1 MAHKDWGSDDF
12 LNDFLDFDYGKPVPK
27 AKDER
32 VESKNVN
39 GSKGLPADKN
49 QNRKPDN
56 KKYGLSDDSFKEYQR
71 MRHGENGNAGQQA
84 QKSSSGL
91 RPSGAFGTDIPE
103 PLSKINA
110 GKNFG
115 FQSSADPSPAPS
127 NNVKVPENTPEQKTS
142 QPEKVSRKESPKK
155 SFLSALT
162 DKKKRRSAEKAADTV
177 TDEDHKYFNA
187 SGMAAGA
194 LEAAKKFVTADP
206 DAVPEEIPAASKLAD
221 LSQ

>member
-49 QNRKPDN
+49 QNRKQDD
-56 KKYGLSDDSFKEYQR
+56 KKYGLSDESFKEYQR
-71 MRHGENGNAGQQA
+71 MRQGENGNAGQQA

-110 GKNFG
+110 GKSFG
-115 FQSSADPSPAPS
+115 FQSSADPAPSPWRSGNDFPAFSPWPCVRSAPWTRESPAPD
-127 NNVKVPENTPEQKTS
+127 P
-142 QPEKVSRKESPKK
+142 SPG
-155 SFLSALT
+155 AAPP
-162 DKKKRRSAEKAADTV
+162 KRAA
-177 TDEDHKYFNA
+177 A
-187 SGMAAGA
+187 
-194 LEAAKKFVTADP
+194 P
-206 DAVPEEIPAASKLAD
+206 PPPAYRRRRGRCR
-221 LSQ
+221 